1 MRIALKNCAQ
11 AKLRIYQA
19 KCVSK
24 VVKFIKMENEGWAR
38 CSGCGLD
45 TSLNLFTGKC
55 GNCGKKMI
63 EETAVFW
70 CMVVGLICFGL
81 FWNTFYKDSDEDG
94 LTDRDEVN
102 IYGTN
107 PALADTDGDG
117 FTDKAE
123 IYTLKTDPLE
133 P

>member
-1 MRIALKNCAQ
+1 
-11 AKLRIYQA
+11 
-19 KCVSK
+19 
-24 VVKFIKMENEGWAR
+24 
-38 CSGCGLD
+38 
-45 TSLNLFTGKC
+45 
-55 GNCGKKMI
+55 MI
-63 EETAVFW
+63 GETAAFW

>member
-1 MRIALKNCAQ
+1 MDDHDHA
-11 AKLRIYQA
+11 
-19 KCVSK
+19 
-24 VVKFIKMENEGWAR
+24 FIRET
-38 CSGCGLD
+38 SGCIRCGVEAPEQ
-45 TSLNLFTGKC
+45 FFIGKC
-55 GNCGKKMI
+55 LKCGQKQYRKMTVLWGI
-63 EETAVFW
+63 SVGIISFAFW
-70 CMVVGLICFGL
+70 IGEV
-81 FWNTFYKDSDEDG
+81 YKDSDEDG
-94 LTDRDEVN
+94 LTDADEVN